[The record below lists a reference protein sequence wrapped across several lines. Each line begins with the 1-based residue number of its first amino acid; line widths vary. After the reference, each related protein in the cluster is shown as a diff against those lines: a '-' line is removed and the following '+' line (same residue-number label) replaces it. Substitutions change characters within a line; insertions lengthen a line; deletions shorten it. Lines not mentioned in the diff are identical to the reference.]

1 MRGCEDLR
9 GAVFLVHG
17 IDDTTVLF
25 DRLRPILEAQGWATH
40 AHNLTPNNG
49 DAGIDE
55 LAAQVAHHV
64 ETSLNPGEPLD
75 IVGFSM
81 GGLVSRYY
89 VQRLAGSR
97 RIRRLVTVSAPHRGS
112 WTAYLRDNRG
122 ARQMRPG
129 SRFLEELNHDLQALR
144 SVAFTSIW
152 TPLDLMIVPA
162 NSSVLAGTKSVPVYV
177 PAHALM
183 MRDRRVLRLVE
194 QALLP

>member
-1 MRGCEDLR
+1 MSQQK
-9 GAVFLVHG
+9 AVFLVHG

-25 DRLRPILEAQGWATH
+25 DRLRPWLEAGGWTVY
-40 AHNLTPNNG
+40 AHNLFPNNG
-49 DAGIDE
+49 DAGVDE
-55 LAAQVAHHV
+55 LAAQVARHV
-64 ETSLNPGEPLD
+64 EASLDSAQPLD

-97 RIRRLVTVSAPHRGS
+97 SVRRLITISAPHRGT
-112 WTAYLRDNRG
+112 WTAYLRNNPG

-129 SRFLEELNHDLQALR
+129 SRFLEELNQDLQPLR
-144 SVAFTSIW
+144 NVVFTSIW

-162 NSSVLAGTKSVPVYV
+162 RSSVIASAKSVPVCV
-177 PAHALM
+177 PAHPLM

-194 QALLP
+194 QVLLR